1 MEAGARVQGPSGL
14 PDLIAVDKALGQPG
28 SGAYTVQVVGTNGKG
43 STSSMLAHAL
53 IERGVRVG
61 LFTSP
66 HIYRVNER
74 IRVNHACIEDAPL
87 FNLCEAVAQKEASLG
102 VSLTFF
108 ELLTMLAL
116 LFFEQQGVDV
126 ILLEAGLGGRLDSTR
141 VRTPALNLFTPI
153 DLDHQAILGPTIEDI
168 AKEKAAVIHQGAPA
182 LCAVQD
188 PRAMACL
195 KAQAHREKTSL
206 VEVLPLPVAHPT
218 LPGVFQRQNASLA
231 LAAAKVVLSALGQQ
245 DIELSPAILEGWS
258 WPGRL
263 EICPDPRGGGVVWD
277 VAHNP
282 HAVAAVLDSLSGQR
296 FSLDA
301 VYWFSPVDKD
311 RATILSFLARIGCQL
326 YEVALDETSAT
337 AKMSVRG
344 AREAIEQAQN
354 NGQWVLV
361 LGSHRL
367 IAALRPGPPQD
378 QLLDPVP
385 RPPFS
390 PN

>member
-74 IRVNHACIEDAPL
+74 IRVNHACIEDASL
-87 FNLCEAVAQKEASLG
+87 FDLCEAVGQKEASLG
-102 VSLTFF
+102 VMLTFF

-116 LFFEQQGVDV
+116 LFFEQQGVEV
-126 ILLEAGLGGRLDSTR
+126 IVLEAGLGGRLDSTR

-153 DLDHQAILGPTIEDI
+153 ALDHQAILGPTIEDI
-168 AKEKAAVIHQGAPA
+168 AKEKAAVIHQDAPA
-182 LCAVQD
+182 LCAVQN

-195 KAQAHREKTSL
+195 QAQADRVNTSL
-206 VEVLPLPVAHPT
+206 SEVLPLSVAHPA
-218 LPGVFQRQNASLA
+218 LPGVFQRQNAALA
-231 LAAAKVVLSALGQQ
+231 LAAANAVLSALGQKNT
-245 DIELSPAILEGWS
+245 ELSAAILERWS

-263 EICPDPRGGGVVWD
+263 EICPAPRGGGVVWD

-282 HAVAAVLDSLSGQR
+282 HAVAAVLASLSGQP

-301 VYWFSPVDKD
+301 VYWFSPLDKD
-311 RATILSFLARIGCQL
+311 RATIRSSLTRLGCPL
-326 YEVALDETSAT
+326 HEVALDETSAT
-337 AKMSVRG
+337 AKMSVQG
-344 AREAIEQAQN
+344 ARTAIEQAKES
-354 NGQWVLV
+354 GHWVLV

-385 RPPFS
+385 RTPFS